1 MSPNLRRP
9 AADPIHE
16 KARLLAAAAVDEE
29 LAPVDA
35 AWLDGHLASCAECS
49 AAAADLAAIHDE
61 LRALQ
66 FPEPPR
72 DLWARTAASLDAV
85 EARRFAGRAAARR
98 RAGYAPLAGTAIA
111 MAAVVVVV
119 GATLLS
125 RIPGTISPLATRNTN
140 GTAGAGATAAASG
153 AVQAPIALVDG
164 TSYWLAEADGVY
176 SIMGGT
182 TTCSSGS
189 GTCTVTGGTGSTLG
203 SIESGTEISAALNSD
218 ATRAAVW
225 TTDKIAIVTLSA
237 SPQTVTLDQLTP
249 RPTVAATPASTLA
262 ATVTATADVGGSAA
276 PSATVALTA
285 AVTAAVTSAPSATAI
300 LDGFEVVGRD
310 PEFSAD
316 GQVVAF
322 SARPVDRSTGP
333 DVFVWRVG
341 DERAH
346 AVTARHS
353 DVFYGWANGRV
364 LVGEFSPGPGGAAVE
379 ASSYVFDPA
388 TGSALRAGRPMLI
401 AGIDPSGTNVVYWA
415 GAVDFD
421 SATGLWRPGKGALY
435 YARLADIDLA
445 PASLTAPATE
455 PPAATEVSPTAAASV
470 EATPVALPAEATD
483 GAGATAG
490 ATAAATESA
499 TQQAAAPVQLP
510 DAGTVRRWVVRW
522 DATGRFL
529 AAWIADGSSDVGRV
543 HVYDVSG
550 SEPAPRLSVEAA
562 LESISLQ
569 DGDLIYTTPDGRTF
583 MKPIATLPT
592 PAPTAAP
599 TATPSPAEATASIE
613 PATIPAAVSP
623 APSA

>member
-1 MSPNLRRP
+1 MSPKVRRP

-29 LAPVDA
+29 LAPADG
-35 AWLDGHLASCAECS
+35 AWLDAHLAGCADCS

-85 EARRFAGRAAARR
+85 EGRRFADRAAARG
-98 RAGYAPLAGTAIA
+98 RAGFGPLLGTAFA

-125 RIPGTISPLATRNTN
+125 RTPGTVSPLTTQATN
-140 GTAGAGATAAASG
+140 GTARTGATAAASG
-153 AVQAPIALVDG
+153 AAQAPIALVGG

-182 TTCSSGS
+182 TTCSTGS
-189 GTCTVTGGTGSTLG
+189 GTCTVTGGTGSALG

-225 TTDKIAIVTLSA
+225 TADKIAIVTLSA
-237 SPQTVTLDQLTP
+237 SPQTVTLDMLTP
-249 RPTVAATPASTLA
+249 RPTVAATAAATSVATSAASTA
-262 ATVTATADVGGSAA
+262 ATGSVA

-285 AVTAAVTSAPSATAI
+285 AVTAAATSVPSATAI
-300 LDGFEVVGRD
+300 LDGYEIVGRD
-310 PEFSAD
+310 PQFSAD

-353 DVFYGWANGRV
+353 DVFYGWAGGRI

-379 ASSYVFDPA
+379 ASSYVYDPA
-388 TGSALRAGRPMLI
+388 TGNAVRAGRPMLI
-401 AGIDPSGTNVVYWA
+401 AGIDPSGTHVVYWA
-415 GAVDFD
+415 GAAEFD

-435 YARLADIDLA
+435 YAEVADIDLE
-445 PASLTAPATE
+445 PASLAAFATE
-455 PPAATEVSPTAAASV
+455 PPPATEVPTTSAG
-470 EATPVALPAEATD
+470 PAEATD
-483 GAGATAG
+483 GAVATVAT
-490 ATAAATESA
+490 TAAATDSA
-499 TQQAAAPVQLP
+499 TPQADTQVQLP
-510 DAGTVRRWVVRW
+510 DTGTVRRWVVRW
-522 DATGRFL
+522 DAGGHFL
-529 AAWIADGSSDVGRV
+529 AVWIGDGSSDVGRIR
-543 HVYDVSG
+543 VYDVSG
-550 SEPAPRLSVEAA
+550 GDPAPRLSVDAA
-562 LESISLQ
+562 LESISF
-569 DGDLIYTTPDGRTF
+569 DGASLIYTAPDGKTF
-583 MKPIATLPT
+583 MKPIVTPPT
-592 PAPTAAP
+592 PAPTLTP
-599 TATPSPAEATASIE
+599 TQAPSPTEATATIA
-613 PATIPAAVSP
+613 PATIPAEASP